1 MARSPEA
8 RITPDADGEAST
20 GSRDRILDAA
30 ERLVGERGYTA
41 ASISLISKAS
51 GLPAS
56 SIYWH
61 FGSKEGLLAAVVERG
76 ARRWL
81 PAQSRWLSDGGDLP
95 AFLRET
101 GRAVSEHPDFVR
113 LLMMLMLDR
122 RDGVTAARDAMRAVW
137 RDVEGR
143 MRHVL
148 ADHFDLRSSETDL
161 ELAERLARFI
171 MACIDG
177 ALVDSQIDPEGT
189 PIPDLFADLGVAL
202 ESIVAAHRHPSEGP
216 GRAAHGGERRQR
228 RGRSANEDRTR
239 HTDR

>member
-1 MARSPEA
+1 VPRSTEA
-8 RITPDADGEAST
+8 RITTDTDEEASA

-30 ERLVGERGYTA
+30 ECLVGERGYTA

-81 PAQSRWLSDGGDLP
+81 PAQDLWLSSSSDLP
-95 AFLRET
+95 AFLRAT
-101 GRAVSEHPDFVR
+101 GQAVSEHPDFVR

-122 RDGVTAARDAMRAVW
+122 RDGVPAARDAMRALW
-137 RDVEGR
+137 REVEGR
-143 MRHVL
+143 MRQVL
-148 ADHFDLRSSETDL
+148 ADHFGLRSSERDL
-161 ELAERLARFI
+161 ELAERLARFV

-177 ALVDSQIDPEGT
+177 ALIDSQIDPEGT
-189 PIPDLFADLGVAL
+189 PIPDLFTDLGVAL
-202 ESIVAAHRHPSEGP
+202 GTIVAAHRHGARP
-216 GRAAHGGERRQR
+216 GRAAGRR
-228 RGRSANEDRTR
+228 RGATEDGKERN
-239 HTDR
+239 

>member
-1 MARSPEA
+1 M
-8 RITPDADGEAST
+8 TPRKLSKAPGADEPRRTRAQRERPRVTRLDATALRGPAPNAQA

-81 PAQSRWLSDGGDLP
+81 PAQSRWLSSGGDLP
-95 AFLRET
+95 VLLHDI
-101 GRAVSEHPDFVR
+101 GRAVAEHPDFVR
-113 LLMMLMLDR
+113 VLMMLMLDR
-122 RDGVTAARDAMRAVW
+122 RDGVPAARQAMRAVW

-143 MRHVL
+143 MRRIL
-148 ADHFDLRSSETDL
+148 ATHFGLGSSRRDA
-161 ELAERLARFI
+161 ELAERLARFV
-171 MACIDG
+171 MAFVDG
-177 ALVDSQIDPEGT
+177 ALIDSQIDPEGT
-189 PIPDLFADLGVAL
+189 PIPDLFTDLAAAL
-202 ESIVAAHRHPSEGP
+202 QAIAAAHK
-216 GRAAHGGERRQR
+216 ERK
-228 RGRSANEDRTR
+228 
-239 HTDR
+239 

>member
-1 MARSPEA
+1 VARSTEA
-8 RITPDADGEAST
+8 RITPDADGETSS

-30 ERLVGERGYTA
+30 EGLVGERGYTA

-81 PAQSRWLSDGGDLP
+81 PAQSRWLSNTSDLP
-95 AFLRET
+95 AFLRAT

-148 ADHFDLRSSETDL
+148 ADHFDLRSSESDL
-161 ELAERLARFI
+161 ELAERLARFT

-189 PIPDLFADLGVAL
+189 PIPDLFANLRVAL
-202 ESIVAAHRHPSEGP
+202 ESIVAAHGRRSRSEGP
-216 GRAAHGGERRQR
+216 RARARATRKNGKERR
-228 RGRSANEDRTR
+228 
-239 HTDR
+239 

>member
-1 MARSPEA
+1 VAPSTRA
-8 RITPDADGEAST
+8 HITPDAREDSS
-20 GSRDRILDAA
+20 GSRNRILDAA

-61 FGSKEGLLAAVVERG
+61 FGSKEGLLAAVVERA

-81 PAQSRWLSDGGDLP
+81 PAQSRWLSNTNDLP
-95 AFLRET
+95 AFLRAT

-143 MRHVL
+143 MRRVL
-148 ADHFDLRSSETDL
+148 ADHFDLRSGKSDL
-161 ELAERLARFI
+161 ELAERLARFT

-177 ALVDSQIDPEGT
+177 ALIDSQIDPEGT

-202 ESIVAAHRHPSEGP
+202 ESIVAAHRRRSRPDGP
-216 GRAAHGGERRQR
+216 RARVRTTTEDEEDEKDGKERR
-228 RGRSANEDRTR
+228 
-239 HTDR
+239 

>member
-1 MARSPEA
+1 MTRLDRAAPRHSTPEA
-8 RITPDADGEAST
+8 RA

-30 ERLVGERGYTA
+30 EHLVGERGYTA

-81 PAQSRWLSDGGDLP
+81 PAQSRWHSSGGDLP
-95 AFLRET
+95 TFLRGI
-101 GRAVSEHPDFVR
+101 GRAVAEHPDFVR
-113 LLMMLMLDR
+113 VLMMPMLDR
-122 RDGVTAARDAMRAVW
+122 RDGMPAARQAMRAVW

-143 MRHVL
+143 MRRIL
-148 ADHFDLRSSETDL
+148 ATHFGLGSSRRDT
-161 ELAERLARFI
+161 ELAERLARFV
-171 MACIDG
+171 MAFVDG

-189 PIPDLFADLGVAL
+189 EIPDLFSDLAAAL
-202 ESIVAAHRHPSEGP
+202 QAIVAVHK
-216 GRAAHGGERRQR
+216 ERR
-228 RGRSANEDRTR
+228 
-239 HTDR
+239 

>member
-1 MARSPEA
+1 MTEA
-8 RITPDADGEAST
+8 AVRDAEAET
-20 GSRDRILDAA
+20 QGGSRERILDAA
-30 ERLVGERGYTA
+30 ERLVAERGYTA

-81 PAQSRWLSDGGDLP
+81 PAQSRWFTFGGNLP
-95 AFLRET
+95 EFLRAT
-101 GRAVSEHPDFVR
+101 GQAVAEHPDFVR

-122 RDGVTAARDAMRAVW
+122 RDGVLPTREAIRAVW
-137 RDVEGR
+137 RDVESR
-143 MRHVL
+143 MRYVL
-148 ADHFDLRSSETDL
+148 ANHFGLGSSDGDD

-171 MACIDG
+171 MAFIDG

-189 PIPDLFADLGVAL
+189 PIPDLFADLAVAL
-202 ESIVAAHRHPSEGP
+202 QAIVAARQRVAER
-216 GRAAHGGERRQR
+216 GREERRR
-228 RGRSANEDRTR
+228 AKTNKEPK
-239 HTDR
+239 

>member
-1 MARSPEA
+1 M
-8 RITPDADGEAST
+8 IQDADGEAST
-20 GSRDRILDAA
+20 RSRDRILDAA

-61 FGSKEGLLAAVVERG
+61 FGSKEGLLATVVERG

-81 PAQSRWLSDGGDLP
+81 PAQSRWLSYGGDLP
-95 AFLRET
+95 AFLRAT

-148 ADHFDLRSSETDL
+148 ADHFDLRSSEPDL

-202 ESIVAAHRHPSEGP
+202 ESIVAAHRRRS
-216 GRAAHGGERRQR
+216 ERRSDGPR
-228 RGRSANEDRTR
+228 ARGRTTTEDRESANEDGSRR
-239 HTDR
+239 TDRW

>member
-1 MARSPEA
+1 MRLRKLSKVPGADEPRRTRAQRERP
-8 RITPDADGEAST
+8 RVTRLDATALRGPAPNAQA

-81 PAQSRWLSDGGDLP
+81 PAQSRWLSSGGDLP
-95 AFLRET
+95 VLLHNI
-101 GRAVSEHPDFVR
+101 GRAVAEHPDFVR
-113 LLMMLMLDR
+113 VLMMLMLDR
-122 RDGVTAARDAMRAVW
+122 RDGVPAARQAMRAVW

-143 MRHVL
+143 MRRIL
-148 ADHFDLRSSETDL
+148 ATHFGLGSSRRDA
-161 ELAERLARFI
+161 ELAERLARFV
-171 MACIDG
+171 MAFVDG
-177 ALVDSQIDPEGT
+177 ALIDSQIDPEGT
-189 PIPDLFADLGVAL
+189 PIPDLFTDLAAAL
-202 ESIVAAHRHPSEGP
+202 QAIAAAHK
-216 GRAAHGGERRQR
+216 ERK
-228 RGRSANEDRTR
+228 
-239 HTDR
+239 